1 MGQYLSQPVTDK
13 ASEEGGNRRLRYAA
27 SSMQG
32 WRLSMEDAHIAM
44 PDLDSGNS
52 LFAVFDGH
60 GGREVALFCKRYM
73 ARELRRLNA
82 YSTGAY
88 EKALVQVFHRMDE
101 MIADEKFHAE
111 LDALKNDAP
120 DDSLS
125 SLSDIPS
132 STPPYPNGAVSGAA
146 SAKTSS
152 AEKTAAAIDSMTSA
166 GTAAVVHDDPNVILL
181 TDGSEHKDAAMITEE
196 SEPSPTSTTATEKTD
211 TAMEMS
217 AAPDLP
223 LSESSEGSGG
233 TALAPPVSPVPMST
247 PEQPVP
253 DSSDQNAR
261 LPLQAA
267 LVLLQKLAETS
278 MAKAPPG
285 TVPAEDEL
293 GSAIGGEI
301 AQMSTTAEQ
310 DRQAHICRLSEH
322 RIGAGCTSVVAL
334 VAGERLF
341 VANAGDSKAVLCRG
355 GRAVAMSFEHKPQSE
370 IETARIERAGGFV
383 NRVGRVNNNLNLSRS
398 IGDLKYKM
406 NASLPPKDQMIT
418 AEPDMMV
425 QDLTSEDEFL
435 FIACDGVW
443 DVMSNQEAIDFVRE
457 KLARGGDTSLSKICE
472 EVFDHCI
479 SEDPRRTS
487 GLGGDN
493 MTCVIVQ
500 FQAAGS
506 SPAQS

>member
-1 MGQYLSQPVTDK
+1 
-13 ASEEGGNRRLRYAA
+13 
-27 SSMQG
+27 
-32 WRLSMEDAHIAM
+32 M
-44 PDLDSGNS
+44 PDLDESNA

-73 ARELRRLNA
+73 AREL
-82 YSTGAY
+82 
-88 EKALVQVFHRMDE
+88 KALKEYSSGQYEDALRLVFHRMDE
-101 MIADEKFHAE
+101 MIGDENFHRE
-111 LDALKNDAP
+111 LNALKNDAP
-120 DDSLS
+120 DDMLS
-125 SLSDIPS
+125 ELPETTRAS
-132 STPPYPNGAVSGAA
+132 SAESNGSVADAAAAAA
-146 SAKTSS
+146 SKPNT
-152 AEKTAAAIDSMTSA
+152 AEKTAAAIDSLSSS
-166 GTAAVVHDDPNVILL
+166 TAAVAPDDPDVILL
-181 TDGSEHKDAAMITEE
+181 GDGSEQSNAAM
-196 SEPSPTSTTATEKTD
+196 S
-211 TAMEMS
+211 
-217 AAPDLP
+217 
-223 LSESSEGSGG
+223 SGG
-233 TALAPPVSPVPMST
+233 TGDKGASDVASSKSPSEDDSAAKRSSESGGVALSGST

-253 DSSDQNAR
+253 DSGESTAR

-285 TVPAEDEL
+285 TSPSDDEL
-293 GSAIGGEI
+293 GNAIGGEI
-301 AQMSTTAEQ
+301 NEMASSAEQ

-322 RIGAGCTSVVAL
+322 RIAAGCTSVVAL
-334 VAGERLF
+334 VAGERLY

-355 GRAVAMSFEHKPQSE
+355 GQAVAMSFEHKPQSD

-406 NASLPPKDQMIT
+406 NTSLPPKDQMIT
-418 AEPDMMV
+418 AEPDLMI

-435 FIACDGVW
+435 FMACDGVW

-457 KLARGGDTSLSKICE
+457 RLAQGNVSLSKVCE

-500 FQAAGS
+500 FKPVSAA
-506 SPAQS
+506 AEQS